1 MIKSFI
7 FFFLDYVDGGDCDDI
22 IFDEKYNLMDLDDL
36 LLIDIDIMEDIFI
49 LMFVNK
55 YYLG

>member
-1 MIKSFI
+1 
-7 FFFLDYVDGGDCDDI
+7 
-22 IFDEKYNLMDLDDL
+22 MDLDDL

>member
-1 MIKSFI
+1 
-7 FFFLDYVDGGDCDDI
+7 
-22 IFDEKYNLMDLDDL
+22 MDLDDL
-36 LLIDIDIMEDIFI
+36 LLIDINIMEDIFI

>member
-1 MIKSFI
+1 
-7 FFFLDYVDGGDCDDI
+7 
-22 IFDEKYNLMDLDDL
+22 MDLDDL

-55 YYLG
+55 YYVE

>member
-1 MIKSFI
+1 
-7 FFFLDYVDGGDCDDI
+7 
-22 IFDEKYNLMDLDDL
+22 MDLDDL

-55 YYLG
+55 YYLE